1 MSENKITRYP
11 GESAV
16 DFANRRL
23 KAQGKTHIKWFL
35 VNGHMVLRDVVDKQ
49 GRLNV

>member
-1 MSENKITRYP
+1 MNQPITRYP

-23 KAQGKTHIKWFL
+23 KAKGTTHMRWYL

-49 GRLNV
+49 GKLNV

>member
-1 MSENKITRYP
+1 MSEGKITRYP
-11 GESAV
+11 GETAV

-23 KAQGKTHIKWFL
+23 KARGRTNIRWIL

-49 GRLNV
+49 GKLNV